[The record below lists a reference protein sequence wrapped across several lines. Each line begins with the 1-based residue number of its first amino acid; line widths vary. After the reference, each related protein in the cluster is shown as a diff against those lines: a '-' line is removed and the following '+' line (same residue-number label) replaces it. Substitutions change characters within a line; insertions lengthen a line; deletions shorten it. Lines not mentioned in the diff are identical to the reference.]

1 MFLIISNGWE
11 VVKVNHVIGYILHF
25 WSHFSL
31 GNEEALHVR
40 IMCCKDDLWIKTA
53 HLIST
58 QEGKDG
64 CIPPSWIEVWNTLAI
79 PLSLSVRRR
88 TSRLKHGV
96 PHPLSLLSRASH
108 GQDGKEFESFPQK
121 KEKKNLKKE
130 KKKKFVK

>member
-11 VVKVNHVIGYILHF
+11 VVKVNHVIGYILHYPRR
-25 WSHFSL
+25 FSPS
-31 GNEEALHVR
+31 NEGALHVR
-40 IMCCKDDLWIKTA
+40 TMCCKDDLWLKTA

-58 QEGKDG
+58 EAGKDG
-64 CIPPSWIEVWNTLAI
+64 CIPPSRIEVWNTLAI

-96 PHPLSLLSRASH
+96 PHPLSLLSRASQR
-108 GQDGKEFESFPQK
+108 QDGKEFESRP
-121 KEKKNLKKE
+121 EKKDENGRE